1 MSVNLEA
8 LTFPDFLQGLIG
20 VLASGDAAAMVE
32 LNCETDFVARNEQF
46 HEIVEQ
52 LTTALAKQAST
63 GCSGGEIS
71 RVDGEQL
78 GAMPAAEQGQ
88 TLKDVVALGMKRWAL
103 PIAIFAFLRFSV
115 YAQPHIHLSPPPTLT
130 PHRYWEFG

>member
-1 MSVNLEA
+1 MGWSVNLEA
-8 LTFPDFLQGLIG
+8 LTFPHLPKGLIG

-52 LTTALAKQAST
+52 LTTALAKQASS
-63 GCSGGEIS
+63 CSGGEIS

-78 GAMPAAEQGQ
+78 QAMPAAEQGQ
-88 TLKDVVALGMKRWAL
+88 TLKDVVALGMKLWETL
-103 PIAIFAFLRFSV
+103 P
-115 YAQPHIHLSPPPTLT
+115 
-130 PHRYWEFG
+130 